1 MKKTVTLTRWISI
14 LLMVFWLGLI
24 LLCFFISIYTGSVMQ
39 GQAAETSEK
48 LLQVYLEKM
57 DSNAEGIDRFLS
69 QMPSGSTAISTLVRS
84 DDQTEHFFAKVD
96 VMRQLRNA
104 SFIYNTFNGIF
115 PYSRG
120 QQENT
125 FLCQLRDGTGMVQQE
140 DIRSAVTEGR
150 IGEADGWQIL
160 REQGRVYLLR
170 TVWSGGTCCGVWL
183 APQSAIEPLAQMQVG
198 EDGAVLMLD
207 REGNILSSGEF
218 AGCAALAA
226 EDNGKIVRLD
236 GRRYLQIGCRS
247 SNLPVELAAL
257 IPESVF
263 AGQVRLTQ
271 AVIVLVFSIT
281 LLLLLPALW
290 YLMNQEVSRPVVQL
304 TETMSR
310 VGGGDLTAK
319 ASEVS
324 RFSEFREIAGSFNR
338 MTGQIR
344 QLRQDIYERR
354 LSEQRTQLQYLQMQI
369 RPHFFLNAMNI
380 IYSFSLTG
388 RNDLIEQ
395 LTLCLSRYFRYIF
408 QCESA
413 FVPLAA
419 ELEHIHTYLEILR
432 LRDQG
437 EFSYHREI
445 DKVLLDALIP
455 PLTIQPFVENS
466 VKYSCGGG
474 GGEIDLT
481 VECRQVQGE
490 QMLCVT
496 VRDGGGGYPEAI
508 LEQFDREEPLSDGGG
523 RRIGLTNV
531 RQRLRLTYG
540 EQAQIHISNMPE
552 GGACSELLLPLRW
565 PEEEGEE

>member
-14 LLMVFWLGLI
+14 LLLLFWLGLI
-24 LLCFFISIYTGSVMQ
+24 LLCFFISIYTGTVMRQ
-39 GQAAETSEK
+39 QATEASER

-69 QMPSGSTAISTLVRS
+69 QMPSSNASISTMVRTN
-84 DDQTEHFFAKVD
+84 DPTEHYLAKYD

-115 PYSRG
+115 LYSRG
-120 QQENT
+120 KLET
-125 FLCQLRDGTGMVQQE
+125 AFLCQLRDGTGMVQQE
-140 DIRSAVTEGR
+140 DIRTAVTEDR
-150 IGEADGWQIL
+150 ITETDGWQIMT
-160 REQGRVYLLR
+160 EHDRVYLLR
-170 TVWSGGTCCGVWL
+170 TVWSGDTCCGVWL
-183 APQSAIEPLAQMQVG
+183 DPSSAIEPLAQMQVG
-198 EDGAVLMLD
+198 ENGAILMLD
-207 REGNILSSGEF
+207 REGNILSSGGF
-218 AGCAALAA
+218 AGCAALSL
-226 EDNGKIVRLD
+226 ESSGRVIRLD
-236 GRRYLQIGCRS
+236 GQRYLQIGCKS

-271 AVIVLVFSIT
+271 AVIVLVFTIA
-281 LLLLLPALW
+281 LLLLPALW
-290 YLMNQEVSRPVVQL
+290 YLMNREVSRPVVQL

-310 VGGGDLTAK
+310 VGGGDLTAR
-319 ASEVS
+319 ASETS
-324 RFSEFREIAGSFNR
+324 RFTEFQEIAGSFNR
-338 MTGQIR
+338 MTGQIQ
-344 QLRQDIYERR
+344 QLRQDIYERQ
-354 LSEQRTQLQYLQMQI
+354 LSEQRTRLQYLQMQI

-413 FVPLAA
+413 FVPLSA
-419 ELEHIHTYLEILR
+419 ELEHIHTYLEIIR

-437 EFSYHREI
+437 EFTYHREI
-445 DKVLLDALIP
+445 DEVLLEALIP

-466 VKYSCGGG
+466 VKYACGEG

-481 VECRQVQGE
+481 VECRQIQGE
-490 QMLCVT
+490 QMLCIT
-496 VRDGGGGYPEAI
+496 VRDGGSGYPEEI
-508 LEQFDREEPLSDGGG
+508 LAQFGREDPLSAGGG

-540 EQAQIHISNMPE
+540 EQAQIHIGNTPD
-552 GGACSELLLPLRW
+552 GGACSELILPLRW
-565 PEEEGEE
+565 PEEEGET

>member
-14 LLMVFWLGLI
+14 LLLLFWLGLI
-24 LLCFFISIYTGSVMQ
+24 LLCFFISIYTGNVMRR
-39 GQAAETSEK
+39 QAAEASES
-48 LLQVYLEKM
+48 LLHVYLEKI

-69 QMPSGSTAISTLVRS
+69 QMPSSNIGISTMVRTA
-84 DDQTEHFFAKVD
+84 DPTELYFAKSD

-115 PYSRG
+115 IYSRG
-120 QQENT
+120 QLENT

-140 DIRSAVTEGR
+140 DIRSAVMEGR
-150 IGEADGWQIL
+150 IGESDGWQIMT
-160 REQGRVYLLR
+160 EQERVYLLR
-170 TVWSGGTCCGVWL
+170 TVWSGDTCCGVWL
-183 APQSAIEPLAQMQVG
+183 DPCAAIEPLAQMQVG
-198 EDGAVLMLD
+198 EGGAILMLD
-207 REGNILSSGEF
+207 REGTILSSGDF
-218 AGCAALAA
+218 AGSAALSL
-226 EDNGKIVRLD
+226 ENSGRMVRLE
-236 GRRYLQIGCRS
+236 GHRYLQIGCRS

-257 IPESVF
+257 LPESTF

-271 AVIVLVFSIT
+271 AVIVLVFSIA
-281 LLLLLPALW
+281 LLLLPALW
-290 YLMNQEVSRPVVQL
+290 YLMNREISRPVVQL

-310 VGGGDLTAK
+310 VGGGNLTAQ

-324 RFSEFREIAGSFNR
+324 RFAEFREIAGSFNR
-338 MTGQIR
+338 MTGQIQ
-344 QLRQDIYERR
+344 QLRQDIYERQ

-413 FVPLAA
+413 FVPLSA
-419 ELEHIHTYLEILR
+419 ELEHIHNYLEIIR

-437 EFSYHREI
+437 TFSYHREI
-445 DKVLLDALIP
+445 DEVLLDALVP
-455 PLTIQPFVENS
+455 PLTVQPFVENS
-466 VKYSCGGG
+466 VKYSCGKG

-496 VRDGGGGYPEAI
+496 VLDGGGGYPEEI
-508 LEQFDREEPLSDGGG
+508 LEQFDREEPLSAGGG
-523 RRIGLTNV
+523 QRIGLTNV

-540 EQAQIHISNMPE
+540 KQAQIHISNTPE